1 MRRLLTKEEILDF
14 QSSHG
19 LAING
24 DIPIY
29 LTEDETDLI
38 EGLEVNQNIEVMR
51 YIVVSP
57 ESYEPPFRDDKKLLE
72 ELYIEEEDK
81 VLGKVTIVYEVI
93 KDKIK
98 DTKSYNIILSR
109 LEKKTLDALA
119 DAKELIKIDRE
130 LKTFVDTSKE
140 VKSTLMFDISTILR
154 DIGDLDNCE
163 EVPESQYKSTE
174 DEQEYEIEQE
184 TFLKIT
190 QDTKSE
196 EQNGEGE

>member
-119 DAKELIKIDRE
+119 DAKELIKVDRE

-154 DIGDLDNCE
+154 DIDDLGNCG
-163 EVPESQYKSTE
+163 EVPESPYKSTE